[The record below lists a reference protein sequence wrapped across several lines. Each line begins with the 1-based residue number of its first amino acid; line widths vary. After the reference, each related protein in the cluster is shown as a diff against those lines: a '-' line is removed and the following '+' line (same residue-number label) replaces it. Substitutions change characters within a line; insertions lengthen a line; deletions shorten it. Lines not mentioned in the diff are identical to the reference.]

1 MTNSLRLF
9 IIKIFNRY
17 INKYVRESFSQE
29 GEDLLL
35 RRIFENK
42 KYGFYI
48 DIGAHHPQRFSNT
61 YIFYQKGWRGINIEP
76 NPEMH
81 ELFLK
86 IRRKDINIRTGV
98 SEKPDQLKY
107 YMFHEAAL
115 NTFDGRLAHE
125 YQNNAY
131 KIKEEIIVGV
141 CRLDD
146 LLSSV
151 MAPGI
156 NIDFMSIDAE
166 GYDLSVLKSNNW
178 ELFRPKIL
186 LIEILGCT
194 LANVHMTEEHIF
206 IESQDYELVS
216 KTVNT
221 FFYRDIRN

>member
-1 MTNSLRLF
+1 MRV
-9 IIKIFNRY
+9 IKKIFNRCLD
-17 INKYVRESFSQE
+17 KYVQESFSQE

-61 YIFYQKGWRGINIEP
+61 YIFYQQGWRGINVEP
-76 NPEMH
+76 NPDLH
-81 ELFLK
+81 DLFLK
-86 IRRKDINIRTGV
+86 MRPKDINVRTGIA
-98 SEKPDQLKY
+98 ENAGHLKY

-131 KIKEEIIVGV
+131 KIMKEIMVNV

-151 MAPGI
+151 MTPGM

-186 LIEILGCT
+186 LVEILGRT
-194 LANVHMTEEHIF
+194 LSNASMTEEHIF
-206 IESQDYELVS
+206 IESQDYELVA